1 MASGRAVAGRN
12 RLGTRHARARP
23 GDEPPATRRQPE
35 SDVDRRRRGGPA
47 GVGGLDLASEVC
59 EGVGEGDELAPAAVD
74 GDGWAD
80 PVEDGAPP
88 TLDCGAGRNCRV
100 PTANRTAIALTT
112 PIHSGTG

>member
-1 MASGRAVAGRN
+1 MVTSTSAM
-12 RLGTRHARARP
+12 RLPAAPCQLRMRPTRFAARHAVTA
-23 GDEPPATRRQPE
+23 A
-35 SDVDRRRRGGPA
+35 A
-47 GVGGLDLASEVC
+47 C

-100 PTANRTAIALTT
+100 PTANRTAIALST